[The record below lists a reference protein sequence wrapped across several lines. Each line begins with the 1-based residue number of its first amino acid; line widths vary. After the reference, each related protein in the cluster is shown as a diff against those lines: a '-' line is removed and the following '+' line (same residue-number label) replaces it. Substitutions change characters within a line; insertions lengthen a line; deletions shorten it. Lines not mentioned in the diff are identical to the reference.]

1 MSDQGI
7 EKTKMSDNQKEY
19 SRREALASIRKYAV
33 LSGAAVVVLSA
44 DSAVQAQ
51 ASSQACGVTPPQPPS
66 CPPV

>member
-7 EKTKMSDNQKEY
+7 EKIETTDDGGSY
-19 SRREALASIRKYAV
+19 TRREALASIRKYAF

-44 DSAVQAQ
+44 DSAVRAQ
-51 ASSQACGVTPPQPPS
+51 ASSTACGVTPPQPPS